1 MQTYTNGNG
10 KSHSDTSSHG
20 RGEGAHVNQP
30 RVDQYYASEVFNE
43 RVMQQRLPKDVFRRI
58 QQTINHGDALDA
70 GMADVVAA
78 AMKDWAIEKGA
89 THYTHW
95 FQPLT
100 GQTAEKHDAFMVPR
114 TTS

>member
-58 QQTINHGDALDA
+58 QQTTTFWRWRPPDPPPQQEMTHLKITRRQAHTG
-70 GMADVVAA
+70 GM
-78 AMKDWAIEKGA
+78 
-89 THYTHW
+89 
-95 FQPLT
+95 P
-100 GQTAEKHDAFMVPR
+100 
-114 TTS
+114 